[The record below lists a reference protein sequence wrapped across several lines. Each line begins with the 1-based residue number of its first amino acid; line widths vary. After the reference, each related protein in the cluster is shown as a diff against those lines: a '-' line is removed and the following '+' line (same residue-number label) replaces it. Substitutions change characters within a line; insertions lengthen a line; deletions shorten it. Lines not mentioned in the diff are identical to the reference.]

1 MKSISS
7 FALATV
13 TAAVQLGQQNSDQI
27 IPFDKNY
34 WPHQIAIIAAYC
46 DAYDGTWDGYWKPI
60 SFKTLLNTANV
71 W

>member
-13 TAAVQLGQQNSDQI
+13 TAAVQLGQQNTDQI
-27 IPFDKNY
+27 TPFNERY

-46 DAYDGTWDGYWKPI
+46 DAMDRTWDGNWDPRW
-60 SFKTLLNTANV
+60 FRRMLDTANA